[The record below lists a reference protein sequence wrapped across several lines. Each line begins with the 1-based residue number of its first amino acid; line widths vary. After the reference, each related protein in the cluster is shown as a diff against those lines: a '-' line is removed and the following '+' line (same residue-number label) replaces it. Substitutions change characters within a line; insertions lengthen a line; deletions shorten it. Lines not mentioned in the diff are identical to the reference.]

1 MAVDQNQSSQ
11 GTCFVVMGFGKKTD
25 YETGRTLDL
34 DKSYKNLIKPAA
46 ERAGLRCVRADDIVH
61 SGMIDVPMYE
71 QLLNADVVVADL
83 STSNVNAFYEL
94 GIRHALRPRTTIV
107 ISEDGKAAK
116 FPFDL
121 NHVAVRTYHHLGEDI
136 GFDEAQRF
144 TALLTTSIR
153 EILDARPQPCDSPI
167 YTVLNGLVPPRLA
180 QQVADAIEATAA
192 ARAVESNATAGDPQP
207 HSALMQQVD
216 EAQMQGDFVA
226 AKNLLVAVRKMMK
239 KPRNDAAATIGSAS
253 AQLDVPEDPTIIQQL
268 ALVTYKSDYPDRETA
283 LRDAAGLLTT
293 LSPQT
298 TNDPE
303 TLGLWG
309 AVHKRLW
316 MLNRNSAD
324 LDVAI
329 NAYARGFYVRH
340 DHYNGINL
348 AYLLNV
354 RAANEGERAEAIA
367 DYVQARR
374 IRGKVIDVCQ
384 RWLDAEAK
392 NPSETGGYLKQKTY
406 WVKASIA
413 EAYIGMGEDEK
424 GEAALKEAL
433 AIVPA
438 KWMQE
443 STESQISKLRDLL
456 VHSPLKYVNTEAA

>member
-1 MAVDQNQSSQ
+1 
-11 GTCFVVMGFGKKTD
+11 
-25 YETGRTLDL
+25 
-34 DKSYKNLIKPAA
+34 
-46 ERAGLRCVRADDIVH
+46 
-61 SGMIDVPMYE
+61 
-71 QLLNADVVVADL
+71 
-83 STSNVNAFYEL
+83 
-94 GIRHALRPRTTIV
+94 
-107 ISEDGKAAK
+107 
-116 FPFDL
+116 
-121 NHVAVRTYHHLGEDI
+121 
-136 GFDEAQRF
+136 
-144 TALLTTSIR
+144 
-153 EILDARPQPCDSPI
+153 
-167 YTVLNGLVPPRLA
+167 
-180 QQVADAIEATAA
+180 
-192 ARAVESNATAGDPQP
+192 
-207 HSALMQQVD
+207 
-216 EAQMQGDFVA
+216 VA

-424 GEAALKEAL
+424 GETALKEAL

-438 KWMQE
+438 KGMQE

>member
-1 MAVDQNQSSQ
+1 MAVDQSQSSQ

-46 ERAGLRCVRADDIVH
+46 ERAGLKCVRADEIVH

-83 STSNVNAFYEL
+83 STSNTNAFYEL
-94 GIRHALRPRTTIV
+94 GIRHALRPRTTVV
-107 ISEDGKAAK
+107 ISEDGIKK
-116 FPFDL
+116 FPFDVS
-121 NHVAVRTYHHLGEDI
+121 HVAVRQYHHLGEDI

-144 TALLTTSIR
+144 SELLTKSIR

-167 YTVLNGLVPPRLA
+167 YTVLDGLVPPRLA
-180 QQVADAIEATAA
+180 KQVADAIEATAT
-192 ARAVESNATAGDPQP
+192 ARAVEADPADSERQT
-207 HSALMQQVD
+207 HRALMEQVD
-216 EAQMQGDFVA
+216 DAQMQGDFVT
-226 AKNLLVAVRKMMK
+226 AKNLLVAVRKMMR
-239 KPRNDAAATIGSAS
+239 KPAKADGAS
-253 AQLDVPEDPTIIQQL
+253 SVQHEVPEDPAIIQQL
-268 ALVTYKSDYPDRETA
+268 ALLTYKSDFPNRETA
-283 LRDAAGLLTT
+283 LREATELLIT
-293 LSPQT
+293 LSPDT

-316 MLNRNSAD
+316 TSNRNSAD

-340 DHYNGINL
+340 DHYSGINL

-354 RAANEGERAEAIA
+354 RAANESERAEAIA
-367 DYVQARR
+367 DYVQAKR
-374 IRGKVIDVCQ
+374 IRGKVIEVCQ

-392 NPSETGGYLKQKTY
+392 NPTETGGYLEQKAY
-406 WVKASIA
+406 WVKASMA
-413 EAYIGMGEDEK
+413 EAYIGMGQDEK
-424 GEAALKEAL
+424 GEAVLKQAL

-438 KWMQE
+438 KSMQE
-443 STESQISKLRDLL
+443 STESQIAGLRDLL
-456 VHSPLKYVNTEAA
+456 MQSPLKYVNTDAT